1 MLAVG
6 IVLAGVFALQLGTNV
21 LRVSDD
27 RTFASFQRDS
37 EALVVGKIVSERAGV
52 PIPMRDRGVARANLA
67 LAWVDGAPPSY
78 EAGIATVLQGYDL
91 LDARVPLTDL
101 RLSRVDYG
109 GPGWENGVFASGAGI
124 AVAAQDRSIAR
135 YIGRSARVDGQ
146 SRIIQSAT
154 FQGNVALLRFS
165 GPALVGD
172 QITSV
177 REVAALGQPVEREV
191 LRFNPYTSQYG
202 LQGLSFAW
210 ASEALGLSLDS
221 MYIMTAAMLACVL
234 AALAL
239 LYARIFGLIF
249 CAGFVACMLLS
260 PWITNYGRNIYWVPF
275 TWFLPAVFLAIG
287 LLSGTTLAR
296 TVAAAGYFLAVLL
309 KCLCGYEYLSTVILF
324 AAAPCVVAIAV
335 PVRAIAARP
344 AALWCAAACVL
355 GACAFAVALVCQSP
369 LKAPTVWQGV
379 LTIVEQDALRRTQ
392 GDPSA
397 FSADGDA
404 VSSLS
409 QTTWSV
415 VWRYVFQWRTDLL
428 AGIPGTAF
436 GYLLV
441 AAAAVAVGRA
451 VVARSDRWRHGVMLG
466 AFVVPAVS
474 WYVLGKGH
482 SARHYHMNYV
492 LWYMGAVPV
501 CLWIGADTLHEIVRR
516 FIPPPKATAADE
528 GQPAAAGRQAGRQR
542 REKRKSRK

>member
-1 MLAVG
+1 VAGG
-6 IVLAGVFALQLGTNV
+6 IILAGVFALQLVTN
-21 LRVSDD
+21 LLQVSDD

-37 EALVVGKIVSERAGV
+37 EALVVGKIVSERVGV

-67 LAWVDGAPPSY
+67 LGWVDGVPPSY
-78 EAGIATVLQGYDL
+78 EAGIATVLQGYYL
-91 LDARVPLTDL
+91 LDARVPLPDV
-101 RLSRVDYG
+101 RLARVDYD
-109 GPGWENGVFASGAGI
+109 GPGWVDGVFASGAGM

-135 YIGRSARVDGQ
+135 YIGRYARVDGQ

-172 QITSV
+172 QVTSV
-177 REVAALGQPVEREV
+177 REVAALGQPIERNV

-210 ASEALGLSLDS
+210 ASEALGLTLDS
-221 MYIMTAAMLACVL
+221 MYVVTAAMLGCVL

-249 CAGFVACMLLS
+249 WAGFVACMLLS

-275 TWFLPAVFLAIG
+275 TWFLPAVFLGIG
-287 LLSGTTLAR
+287 LLSDTILAR
-296 TVAAAGYFLAVLL
+296 TVAAAGFFLAVLL

-324 AAAPCVVAIAV
+324 AAAPCMVALAV
-335 PVRAIAARP
+335 PVRAIAARS
-344 AALWCAAACVL
+344 AAIWCVAACAL

-379 LTIVEQDALRRTQ
+379 STVIEQDALRRTH

-428 AGIPGTAF
+428 AGIPGAAF

-441 AAAAVAVGRA
+441 AAAVVAVGRA
-451 VVARSDRWRHGVMLG
+451 VVARSDRWRYGVMLA
-466 AFVVPAVS
+466 AFIVPAVS

-501 CLWIGADTLHEIVRR
+501 CIWICLDTVLGLIRR
-516 FIPPPKATAADE
+516 AMAWKSAAV
-528 GQPAAAGRQAGRQR
+528 AKVGRQAPVARQPEGQR
-542 REKRKSRK
+542 RGRRNSRK